1 MRKLNLL
8 QKLIRKI
15 VWRKNKNIR
24 DVKIIIFSF
33 ILYSFFFGL
42 FMPLI
47 ILMKY
52 FIYLSLIFLS
62 ISIYYYTFV
71 AKDDEYSLIRGMWKI
86 YFSIISLMFI
96 MIFSIESYTN
106 NILFNSYKQ
115 KIIYQ
120 LKTNSLEV
128 NSTFN
133 EYDSI
138 VKKYLSGY
146 EKKKVDY
153 KKIFITEEKV
163 EEKYTVWYMN
173 IAYTIMIITTLF
185 MFIWMLNELKYF
197 KENVVRLSN
206 YYSKK

>member
-1 MRKLNLL
+1 MTKLNLL

-24 DVKIIIFSF
+24 DMKIIIFSF
-33 ILYSFFFGL
+33 ILYFFLFGL
-42 FMPLI
+42 FMPSI

-62 ISIYYYTFV
+62 ISVYYYTFV
-71 AKDDEYSLIRGMWKI
+71 ANDDEYNLIINMWKI

-96 MIFSIESYTN
+96 MMFSIESYTN
-106 NILFNSYKQ
+106 NILLDSYKQ
-115 KIIYQ
+115 KVMYQ
-120 LKTNSLEV
+120 LKINSLEV

-133 EYDSI
+133 EYESL
-138 VKKYLSGY
+138 VKEYLSGY

-153 KKIFITEEKV
+153 KKIFIPEEKA
-163 EEKYTVWYMN
+163 EEEYTIWYINIGYTV
-173 IAYTIMIITTLF
+173 MIITTLF
-185 MFIWMLNELKYF
+185 MFLWMFNELKYF
-197 KENVVRLSN
+197 KKNVVNQSN